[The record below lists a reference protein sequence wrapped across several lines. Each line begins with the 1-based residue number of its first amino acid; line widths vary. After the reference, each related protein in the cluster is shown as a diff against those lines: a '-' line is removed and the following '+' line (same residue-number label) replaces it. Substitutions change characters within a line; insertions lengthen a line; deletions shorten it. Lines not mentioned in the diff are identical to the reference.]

1 MILPPSLPVA
11 TVPASYQ
18 CVTKQGAHSQT
29 VCLQSDKKDGPEGEG
44 ERQSEGAREGG
55 RERHSGNISKLDL
68 AGENSRYLIARRL
81 DSINAGGGRKA
92 GVACECVFFA

>member
-1 MILPPSLPVA
+1 MD
-11 TVPASYQ
+11 Q
-18 CVTKQGAHSQT
+18 R
-29 VCLQSDKKDGPEGEG
+29 
-44 ERQSEGAREGG
+44 ERERGNRREGG

-92 GVACECVFFA
+92 GVVCECVFFA